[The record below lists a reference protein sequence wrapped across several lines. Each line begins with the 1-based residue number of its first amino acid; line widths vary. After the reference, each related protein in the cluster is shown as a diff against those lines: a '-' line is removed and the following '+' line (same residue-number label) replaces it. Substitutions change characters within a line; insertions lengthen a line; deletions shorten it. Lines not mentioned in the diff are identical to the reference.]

1 MNASR
6 WIATAADLAAMSL
19 PGCGGPDAAP
29 AAAVTPPRALAM
41 VDRSRRL
48 TYGTLAVEAAGRLL
62 IGRWLGDGRL
72 AQEEN
77 RQERREDGGAYEW
90 IPRQR

>member
-1 MNASR
+1 
-6 WIATAADLAAMSL
+6 
-19 PGCGGPDAAP
+19 
-29 AAAVTPPRALAM
+29 M

-48 TYGTLAVEAAGRLL
+48 TYGTLAAEAAGRLR